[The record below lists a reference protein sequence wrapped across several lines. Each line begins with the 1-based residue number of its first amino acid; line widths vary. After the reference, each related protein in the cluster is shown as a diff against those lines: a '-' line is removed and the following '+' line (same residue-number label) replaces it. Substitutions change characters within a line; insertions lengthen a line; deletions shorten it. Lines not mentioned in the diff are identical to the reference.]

1 MIIRKT
7 CDPVTK
13 YIEKPFRND
22 ILDMN
27 YNLLFN
33 SASKDTIEEKLLG
46 VYSVHSSDKAKPDYY
61 LIVPEIIITE
71 MMKLK
76 LKECEKNCEKL
87 TTDLILSD
95 REYEDF
101 EFTRFTIDKYS
112 YIGNSADDII
122 IEKYT
127 SQILPYENDSDL
139 AKFMK
144 EVLSKTIH
152 IVQDDPKKKAGLTQ
166 LYSKI
171 RRKESPVEDKN
182 TLYEKLKLIENFA
195 EAVYIT
201 AKVRGTDGKLESITY
216 PIKL

>member
-76 LKECEKNCEKL
+76 LKVCEKNCEKL
-87 TTDLILSD
+87 TADLILSD

-152 IVQDDPKKKAGLTQ
+152 IVQDDQKKKAGLTQ

-182 TLYEKLKLIENFA
+182 TLYEKLKIIETLKK
-195 EAVYIT
+195 YIY
-201 AKVRGTDGKLESITY
+201 K
-216 PIKL
+216 

>member
-22 ILDMN
+22 TLDMN

-46 VYSVHSSDKAKPDYY
+46 VYSVHSSDKSKPDYY

-76 LKECEKNCEKL
+76 LKVCEKNCEKL
-87 TTDLILSD
+87 TADLILSD

-101 EFTRFTIDKYS
+101 
-112 YIGNSADDII
+112 
-122 IEKYT
+122 
-127 SQILPYENDSDL
+127 
-139 AKFMK
+139 
-144 EVLSKTIH
+144 
-152 IVQDDPKKKAGLTQ
+152 
-166 LYSKI
+166 
-171 RRKESPVEDKN
+171 
-182 TLYEKLKLIENFA
+182 
-195 EAVYIT
+195 
-201 AKVRGTDGKLESITY
+201 
-216 PIKL
+216 

>member
-1 MIIRKT
+1 
-7 CDPVTK
+7 
-13 YIEKPFRND
+13 
-22 ILDMN
+22 MN
-27 YNLLFN
+27 
-33 SASKDTIEEKLLG
+33 IKLLKE
-46 VYSVHSSDKAKPDYY
+46 VLLISLTSSVISNA
-61 LIVPEIIITE
+61 LVQ
-71 MMKLK
+71 KLK
-76 LKECEKNCEKL
+76 VCEKNCEKL

-171 RRKESPVEDKN
+171 RRKESPIEDKN
-182 TLYEKLKLIENFA
+182 TLYEKLKIIENFA